1 MTKKYLRA
9 VLASVVVTACLD
21 GGVALAQWV
30 ERPAPAGR
38 SIGLPPERAAG
49 EVPSFMADGLRRDA
63 DEGRNPRR
71 LSPEERRQLRRD
83 VQDAGRDVY
92 SKPPHHSNPPR

>member
-1 MTKKYLRA
+1 MTKKYLRVA
-9 VLASVVVTACLD
+9 LVGVVVAACLD

-30 ERPAPAGR
+30 ERPAPVGR
-38 SIGLPPERAAG
+38 SIGLPQERPAG
-49 EVPSFMADGLRRDA
+49 EVPPFMADGLRRDV

-92 SKPPHHSNPPR
+92 GKPPRHAHPER